1 MEKRAL
7 GKGLSALI
15 PEKEVEIPESGVSYV
30 KTEMVSVS
38 SVQPRKDYD
47 EAKLLD
53 LKKSI
58 QEKGILQPILIR
70 KKTEGFEVIAGER
83 RLRAATSL
91 GLPEI
96 PAIIK
101 DVSDK
106 EALVLALIENIQRDE
121 LNAVEEAEAYKR
133 LIEEFQYTHEEVA
146 RSVSKERSTIS
157 NLLRLLNLPLIIKKG
172 LAEEKISMG
181 HARSLLSLGSL
192 DEQTKMYDLILKKGL
207 SVREV
212 ENLVKKETG
221 GGARRE
227 KLSPAKD
234 HELIALEEE
243 LQKKLGTK
251 VRLLTAKK
259 RGKIV
264 IEYYSIDDLDRILK
278 LMGKN

>member
-1 MEKRAL
+1 
-7 GKGLSALI
+7 
-15 PEKEVEIPESGVSYV
+15 
-30 KTEMVSVS
+30 
-38 SVQPRKDYD
+38 
-47 EAKLLD
+47 
-53 LKKSI
+53 
-58 QEKGILQPILIR
+58 
-70 KKTEGFEVIAGER
+70 
-83 RLRAATSL
+83 
-91 GLPEI
+91 
-96 PAIIK
+96 
-101 DVSDK
+101 
-106 EALVLALIENIQRDE
+106 
-121 LNAVEEAEAYKR
+121 
-133 LIEEFQYTHEEVA
+133 
-146 RSVSKERSTIS
+146 
-157 NLLRLLNLPLIIKKG
+157 
-172 LAEEKISMG
+172 
-181 HARSLLSLGSL
+181 ARSLLSLGSL